1 MDYEKKYKEALER
14 AKDMLTYKKVR
25 KEDMEYLFPE
35 LKESEDERI
44 RNGLIKA
51 VSGILKGNTLYGTDV
66 TREEALAWLE
76 KQEQEPKKVSI
87 WKHWKN
93 GIAGNGE
100 GRQVYLIKTGNTY
113 DLSSCLGF
121 ECDYIELSELDDLM
135 LEKQDKHLKNYDE
148 AEKEKTDFV
157 SGQFI
162 ECRKSF
168 NGFKED
174 NSYWFEYV
182 GDDIYI
188 GRSDNILNQKF
199 HITPRQLYRLFSQQH
214 SPKEDSNVNDEANA
228 PTEYGKYVDE
238 CLNEASK
245 HFFSNGEDKYSV
257 ADLFYAGVRC
267 GRLEKQGE
275 QTNKINLQKI
285 TFEDVLALECAMKT
299 VKITKGGNKLYEMLV
314 LLYNKIHNAYLVEK
328 QGEQKPVDKVEP
340 RFKVKYAGSEY
351 NVLEVKD
358 IAGVTFYG
366 IEDEPNHIDYVKA
379 ENCEIISGYAIKEN
393 GSPYPT
399 KPAVF
404 SEKKPTAWLEKQG
417 EQKSQGKLAL
427 EAANEEKAD
436 NQNCVKPAYKVE
448 SKFKAGDYVEEETTS
463 CPTHQMAMKWL
474 REEYDIIIVIEP
486 HSYNHMEEKTS
497 SYDFSI
503 WYRDNYEHPLTTN
516 YSTYEE
522 AVEAAILYV
531 LSEVL

>member
-328 QGEQKPVDKVEP
+328 QGEQK
-340 RFKVKYAGSEY
+340 
-351 NVLEVKD
+351 
-358 IAGVTFYG
+358 
-366 IEDEPNHIDYVKA
+366 
-379 ENCEIISGYAIKEN
+379 
-393 GSPYPT
+393 
-399 KPAVF
+399 
-404 SEKKPTAWLEKQG
+404 
-417 EQKSQGKLAL
+417 SQGKLAL

>member
-66 TREEALAWLE
+66 TREEALAW
-76 KQEQEPKKVSI
+76 
-87 WKHWKN
+87 
-93 GIAGNGE
+93 
-100 GRQVYLIKTGNTY
+100 
-113 DLSSCLGF
+113 
-121 ECDYIELSELDDLM
+121 

-328 QGEQKPVDKVEP
+328 QGEQK
-340 RFKVKYAGSEY
+340 
-351 NVLEVKD
+351 
-358 IAGVTFYG
+358 
-366 IEDEPNHIDYVKA
+366 
-379 ENCEIISGYAIKEN
+379 
-393 GSPYPT
+393 
-399 KPAVF
+399 
-404 SEKKPTAWLEKQG
+404 
-417 EQKSQGKLAL
+417 SQGKLAL
-427 EAANEEKAD
+427 EAANEEKVD

-448 SKFKAGDYVEEETTS
+448 SKFKAGDWIVWQGKYFKVNYNGCGYELTDQNGKSTSLEYGAIDETANLWTIQDAKAGDVLYSPKGAGVECIFLIEDWKQLECTGKTLCS
-463 CPTHQMAMKWL
+463 SIVYRVEDDEIVVCEHGAIWWEGVVDLFYPATKEQRDLLFQKMKEAGYKWDAEKKEL
-474 REEYDIIIVIEP
+474 KKSRMKKLDADKVIEWL
-486 HSYNHMEEKTS
+486 KTHGNLVPIVTIKINEVVDKFKK
-497 SYDFSI
+497 DFG
-503 WYRDNYEHPLTTN
+503 LCLQKTT
-516 YSTYEE
+516 
-522 AVEAAILYV
+522 APMK
-531 LSEVL
+531 

>member
-1 MDYEKKYKEALER
+1 MLKIITFIKIKNMDYEKKYKEALER

-328 QGEQKPVDKVEP
+328 QGEQK
-340 RFKVKYAGSEY
+340 
-351 NVLEVKD
+351 
-358 IAGVTFYG
+358 
-366 IEDEPNHIDYVKA
+366 
-379 ENCEIISGYAIKEN
+379 
-393 GSPYPT
+393 
-399 KPAVF
+399 
-404 SEKKPTAWLEKQG
+404 
-417 EQKSQGKLAL
+417 SQGKLAL